1 MGPVRG
7 ASSRKSGGC
16 LTKAVDAQFV
26 VLERA
31 GSPEALLQA
40 AYRTWDVCS
49 AVVCQATSSALV
61 LGSSQRQSDFD
72 LARCRAAGL
81 DIVRRRSGGGAVVVR
96 PGAQVWV
103 DFFVPREAPLF
114 EEDVV
119 AAFSFVGEIWRAAIV
134 EYLPSVSADSIAV
147 ASGRPSS
154 GPAAADS
161 WSSTLCFAG
170 LGAGEVSI
178 DGRKVVGV
186 SQRRDRNGAWF
197 HSMALVEFDPEDLAF
212 ALGGPESRRREAA
225 ACLSRSAVALPTGQ
239 TATVPIGRTAAV
251 PTGRTAA
258 ELLTEA
264 IVSRLA

>member
-1 MGPVRG
+1 MGPIRG
-7 ASSRKSGGC
+7 ASSRKSGGR
-16 LTKAVDAQFV
+16 LTKALGAPFV

-40 AYRTWDVCS
+40 AYRTWDACT
-49 AVVCQATSSALV
+49 AVVCLATSSALV

-81 DIVRRRSGGGAVVVR
+81 EVVRRRSGGGAVVVR

-103 DFFVPREAPLF
+103 DFFVPRDAPLF
-114 EEDVV
+114 DDDVV
-119 AAFSFVGEIWRAAIV
+119 AAFSFVGEIWRAVIV
-134 EYLPSVSADSIAV
+134 DYLPSISTESIAV

-154 GPAAADS
+154 GPAGARS

-178 DGRKVVGV
+178 DGRKVIGV
-186 SQRRDRNGAWF
+186 SQRRDRSGAWF
-197 HSMALVEFDPEDLAF
+197 HSMALLEFDPEDLAF
-212 ALGGPESRRREAA
+212 LLDGPQSRRREAA
-225 ACLSRSAVALPTGQ
+225 ACLARSAAAMPSRRPAAMPT
-239 TATVPIGRTAAV
+239 GRTAFM
-251 PTGRTAA
+251 PSGPTAA